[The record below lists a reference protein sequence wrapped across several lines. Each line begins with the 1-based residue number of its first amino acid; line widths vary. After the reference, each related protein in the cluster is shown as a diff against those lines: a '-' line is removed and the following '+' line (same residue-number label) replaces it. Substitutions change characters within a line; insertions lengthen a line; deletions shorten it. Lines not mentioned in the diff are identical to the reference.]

1 MMPYNGFNL
10 DNMVA
15 FITGGGR
22 GIGKAVALG
31 MAEAG
36 ANVAVCEIPNRM
48 DLAEDTVQGI
58 KHLGKDTKAYEL
70 DVSTVS
76 QIQTTIDQVVKDFGQ
91 LDILVNNAGVRIVQE
106 AMSITEQDWD
116 FTVDINLKGTFF
128 CSQAAASHMIK
139 QKFGRI
145 INISS
150 QLSLTGMYNRAHYC
164 ASKGGV
170 TNLTKALAI
179 EWAKLGITVN
189 AIGPGP
195 TETPMVKTMDRNQD
209 EVNKFIQ
216 TYSPMGR
223 RLQVEEIV
231 GAAIYLA
238 SPSTTGTT
246 GQLLLVDGGW
256 TAW

>member
-58 KHLGKDTKAYEL
+58 KHHGKDTKAYEL

-128 CSQAAASHMIK
+128 LYK
-139 QKFGRI
+139 
-145 INISS
+145 
-150 QLSLTGMYNRAHYC
+150 
-164 ASKGGV
+164 
-170 TNLTKALAI
+170 
-179 EWAKLGITVN
+179 E
-189 AIGPGP
+189 
-195 TETPMVKTMDRNQD
+195 
-209 EVNKFIQ
+209 
-216 TYSPMGR
+216 
-223 RLQVEEIV
+223 
-231 GAAIYLA
+231 
-238 SPSTTGTT
+238 
-246 GQLLLVDGGW
+246 
-256 TAW
+256 